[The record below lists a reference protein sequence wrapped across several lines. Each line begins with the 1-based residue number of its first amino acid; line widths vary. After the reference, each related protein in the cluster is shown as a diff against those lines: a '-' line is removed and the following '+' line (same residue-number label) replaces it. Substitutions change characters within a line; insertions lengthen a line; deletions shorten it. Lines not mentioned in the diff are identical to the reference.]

1 MSDTVSIKY
10 ISPDQDGL
18 IRVLQASGFHTIFDI
33 TALSQQTFS
42 EHCAPLTIDQA
53 EDIYQQATERANNL
67 QALYRAWLLHRDP
80 INQSIDKLSA
90 NAAIEHLNDAVS
102 RNLGGDANFED
113 LFPERSEEGYVDV
126 TSIQSLF
133 SPGRYLTALYKVAL
147 KLHDEDNELHIDKR
161 RPDLKSLILSQRNMD
176 TEVTSLDILLN
187 VLQHNDDN
195 SVLANLA
202 DTYHPMTLPYD
213 DVQQQINSALVAK
226 GSSLNTLWSRL
237 LDNQLDCFSTYSHNV
252 SDFSVR
258 HSVRG
263 SQKNGPSFINGEPF
277 YLRSNNNTLYL
288 TDLFTLGNNKN
299 ASALIAIGNP
309 AISEAAPAE
318 FYFYY
323 YLGDATT
330 GAGAGYYLGIKDITI
345 QSRQMNNC
353 FLTSNS
359 GQNNNTPGDFVLF
372 SANQDSGFSTGYHLP
387 IEITPMHSEAT
398 DVYLKV
404 AGKGYIAS
412 GTLPNT
418 STQRLTLNATQE
430 NALSFS
436 LYSEATGGNKLQL
449 QHILP
454 GRADRTPTPPVR
466 ETLSLTP
473 NSFQLL
479 TNNFPSSE
487 NIMTHYG
494 LSLNTRET
502 SDAALAAA
510 LNKTEQFCRST
521 GLSFNQLI
529 ELTAQRDH
537 QSTGAQLSESAF
549 IKAGSTKFVPVN
561 EYGATYLTGSE
572 STPLL
577 VNPELQLNLNESNVV
592 SLAGRAEKLVRLAH
606 TTELTFEQLDWLIS
620 NASAAVAEHGRD
632 TILDSQTLSAL
643 ADYLRLQQRY
653 DLSVDAFTA
662 FIGAVNPYARQGES
676 SFYQQLFSH
685 PDGSSSLPLG
695 AVVNFEAD
703 TASENQALIC
713 GALGVTADELSRIA
727 GYCFDTQKN
736 SQKLD
741 EFALGQLYRVA
752 MIPRLLGISFA
763 EAESLWFLMAGESQQ
778 FIQKIAGTATLDTL
792 QRLADTE
799 LVIDWMNSHQ
809 LTAADLRGMITT
821 TYSELATP
829 ELFNFLKNIYQ
840 SVDSQPLNRT
850 TRLDDAIQSKLVR
863 SLSSGFGLKANVLA
877 RMIDWLIQSTQG
889 TSGAFSLES
898 YWHKIEA
905 LFSAE
910 TPTLAMLEQQAD
922 LLRWSQQLSQY
933 ALICQWG
940 ALTEQDIALL
950 VDTPERL
957 LSDATQ
963 VARPDLLLLLT
974 LSRLKEWQQ
983 RVAVSADEAMRYF
996 SLDENDTHDR
1006 LALLAEIHGWDKD
1019 QLKRVNDHLQGN
1031 NSVAPV
1037 SFSAL
1042 YTLENWMRMSAQ
1054 LTVGSRTLSNLK
1066 TMAQNKAD
1074 AESPLLLAAVSQDL
1088 IASSRL

>member
-213 DVQQQINSALVAK
+213 DAQQQINSALVAK
-226 GSSLNTLWSRL
+226 GTNLNNLWSRL
-237 LDNQLDCFSTYSHNV
+237 LDNQLDCFSAYSHNM
-252 SDFSVR
+252 SPLSVQPR
-258 HSVRG
+258 VRTTETLT
-263 SQKNGPSFINGEPF
+263 SQQTF
-277 YLRSNNNTLYL
+277 YLRSNNKTLYL
-288 TDLFTLGNNKN
+288 TDLFVVSGHQN

-309 AISEAAPAE
+309 NISGSAPAE
-318 FYFYY
+318 FYFFYY
-323 YLGDATT
+323 PGNATT
-330 GAGAGYYLGIKDITI
+330 GAGAGYYLGIKNITI
-345 QSRQMNNC
+345 QDRQMNNC

-359 GQNNNTPGDFVLF
+359 GQSNNLQGDFVQF
-372 SANQDSGFSTGYHLP
+372 SANQDRGFSAGYHLP
-387 IEITPMHSEAT
+387 LEITPMHSDAT
-398 DVYLKV
+398 DIYLNV
-404 AGKGYIAS
+404 VGKGYIAS
-412 GTLPNT
+412 GPLPWTTNE
-418 STQRLTLNATQE
+418 RLTLIATKD

-436 LYSEATGGNKLQL
+436 LHNQAIGGDKLDL
-449 QHILP
+449 KEILP

-466 ETLSLTP
+466 EALSLTP

-479 TNNFPSSE
+479 TNDLPTTT
-487 NIMTHYG
+487 NIITHYG
-494 LSLNTRET
+494 LSLNPQQT

-521 GLSFNQLI
+521 GLSFNRLI

-537 QSTGAQLSESAF
+537 QSTGAQLSESTF

-778 FIQKIAGTATLDTL
+778 FIQQIAGAAALDTL

-809 LTAADLRGMITT
+809 LTVADLRSMITT

-877 RMIDWLIQSTQG
+877 RMIDWLTQSTQG

-910 TPTLAMLEQQAD
+910 TPTLAMLEQQVD